1 MRDANKINEYFTG
14 ERTLF
19 LIPLYQ
25 RKYAWQRKHCERLF
39 DDLVKVYRD
48 NRRSHFFGSIV
59 SVRANEVDD
68 DLLIIDGQQRITTI
82 SLLILAA
89 IKAYKD
95 GYITCEAG
103 DEYVEDMRNKYLI
116 AKYRKGDRKIK
127 LRPIESDRVAYDAL
141 ITGDEDKFVSADKSG
156 ITLNYQL
163 FYELLKLNQ
172 LSFDELIEAIERLI
186 IIDIRLDSG
195 DNPQLIFESL
205 NSCGKDLEEADK
217 VRNYLLMS
225 LSSAQQE
232 DFYYKYWSRIEACT
246 DDEPTMFI
254 RDYLTVKTKL
264 ISKITD
270 LYFDFKKYD
279 ELAGM
284 SRENLL
290 ADMLKYARYYR
301 QATKGETGSEK
312 VDRKFHQLGNIGS
325 SVCMPFYMQFLD
337 YASANGISSEEI
349 YKVLDIVENY
359 WARRII
365 CAYPANVMSKTFAIL
380 HSDVLRIINEHE
392 KRNIPLGVPYSE
404 LVKHILLKKQGNA
417 VFPKDNEV
425 NLEFPKRQIYKIP
438 IDYRYFLFERME
450 NENSKEADD
459 TVVAR
464 MKKNK
469 VTIEHIMPQTLNQ
482 KWKDSLGEN
491 WQDIYDKYLHTFAN
505 LTLTGYNS
513 SYGNHTFA
521 EKKEGYT
528 IVKDGET
535 IQVHGLKDSAFRLSD
550 YLKSCD
556 NWTETEMKE
565 RGDILLKKF
574 LKLWPM
580 ITCSY
585 VPLEKETDNVSFN
598 DDELDVVGRKIASF
612 TYKGVNHKVWS
623 WKEMLVQLSK
633 IIYAEEPIKM
643 NSLAA
648 ADEWYHHSESEGRS
662 KVSENCYVFT
672 SCGTKTKCT
681 ILSHMFDQLG
691 LNASDLEFELIPLND
706 RDTISNEE

>member
-1 MRDANKINEYFTG
+1 
-14 ERTLF
+14 
-19 LIPLYQ
+19 
-25 RKYAWQRKHCERLF
+25 
-39 DDLVKVYRD
+39 
-48 NRRSHFFGSIV
+48 
-59 SVRANEVDD
+59 
-68 DLLIIDGQQRITTI
+68 
-82 SLLILAA
+82 
-89 IKAYKD
+89 
-95 GYITCEAG
+95 
-103 DEYVEDMRNKYLI
+103 
-116 AKYRKGDRKIK
+116 
-127 LRPIESDRVAYDAL
+127 
-141 ITGDEDKFVSADKSG
+141 
-156 ITLNYQL
+156 
-163 FYELLKLNQ
+163 
-172 LSFDELIEAIERLI
+172 
-186 IIDIRLDSG
+186 
-195 DNPQLIFESL
+195 
-205 NSCGKDLEEADK
+205 
-217 VRNYLLMS
+217 
-225 LSSAQQE
+225 
-232 DFYYKYWSRIEACT
+232 
-246 DDEPTMFI
+246 
-254 RDYLTVKTKL
+254 
-264 ISKITD
+264 
-270 LYFDFKKYD
+270 
-279 ELAGM
+279 
-284 SRENLL
+284 
-290 ADMLKYARYYR
+290 
-301 QATKGETGSEK
+301 
-312 VDRKFHQLGNIGS
+312 
-325 SVCMPFYMQFLD
+325 
-337 YASANGISSEEI
+337 
-349 YKVLDIVENY
+349 
-359 WARRII
+359 
-365 CAYPANVMSKTFAIL
+365 
-380 HSDVLRIINEHE
+380 
-392 KRNIPLGVPYSE
+392 
-404 LVKHILLKKQGNA
+404 
-417 VFPKDNEV
+417 
-425 NLEFPKRQIYKIP
+425 
-438 IDYRYFLFERME
+438 ME

>member
-116 AKYRKGDRKIK
+116 AKYRRGDRKIK

-312 VDRKFHQLGNIGS
+312 VDRKFHQLSNIGS

-648 ADEWYHHSESEGRS
+648 TDEWYHRSGSEGRS

>member
-95 GYITCEAG
+95 GYITCDAG

-141 ITGDEDKFVSADKSG
+141 IDGDEDKFVSADKSG

-232 DFYYKYWSRIEACT
+232 DFYYKYWSKIEACT

-284 SRENLL
+284 SREDLL

-392 KRNIPLGVPYSE
+392 KRSIPLGVPYSE

-425 NLEFPKRQIYKIP
+425 KLEFPKRQIYKIP

-574 LKLWPM
+574 MKLWPM

>member
-116 AKYRKGDRKIK
+116 AKYRRGDRKIK

-232 DFYYKYWSRIEACT
+232 DFYYKYWSKIEACT

-284 SRENLL
+284 SREDLL

-392 KRNIPLGVPYSE
+392 KRSIPLGVPYSE

-425 NLEFPKRQIYKIP
+425 KLEFPKRQIYKIP

-556 NWTETEMKE
+556 KWTETEMKE